1 MSLPIPV
8 NIAQSKN
15 TTKLSVYTMGKKHYE
30 STDWLGNVRVT
41 YTDKKSW
48 SNGKFALNVS
58 SSQDYYP
65 FGSVMEGRDFETI
78 DYRFGFN
85 GQHKVDEIS
94 GSGNHYTAT
103 HWEYDPRLVRRWNQ
117 DPKPN
122 LSISNYAAFAN
133 NPIWYTDH
141 DGDTI
146 KIAYKNKTGLGK
158 IFEKNKYMVYTPGME
173 YTGNNQFVSDA
184 VNSLNYVYK
193 NNADVHGIIKK
204 SAESTEIV
212 KVKKG
217 NSDYYDPRKQT
228 ITWSK
233 KGMTVWDNSSG
244 IEVQGR
250 QTGALGLFHEL
261 GHFYRHIFMPED
273 VDRDFGTPDAQ
284 YDNVEEKR
292 VIEDYETPAARILG
306 EGTRDNHSGRQLNTV
321 SPTSTQTRREAR
333 KEARKNKELNR

>member
-1 MSLPIPV
+1 M
-8 NIAQSKN
+8 N
-15 TTKLSVYTMGKKHYE
+15 
-30 STDWLGNVRVT
+30 
-41 YTDKKSW
+41 
-48 SNGKFALNVS
+48 
-58 SSQDYYP
+58 SQ
-65 FGSVMEGRDFETI
+65 E
-78 DYRFGFN
+78 
-85 GQHKVDEIS
+85 KVDEIS

-103 HWEYDPRLVRRWNQ
+103 HWEYDPRLGRRWNQ

-122 LSISNYAAFAN
+122 PSISNYAAFAN

-146 KIAYKNKTGLGK
+146 KIAYKDKTGLGR

-173 YTGNNQFVSDA
+173 YAGNNQFVSDA
-184 VNSLNYVYK
+184 VNSLNYVYE
-193 NNADVHGIIKK
+193 NNADVHGIINK

-244 IEVQGR
+244 TEVHGR
-250 QTGALGLFHEL
+250 QSGALGLFHEL

-273 VDRDFGTPDAQ
+273 VDRDFATPDAQ
-284 YDNVEEKR
+284 YDNVEERR
-292 VIEDYETPAARILG
+292 VTEDYETPAARILG
-306 EGTRDNHSGRQLNTV
+306 EGTRDNHSGGPLNTV

-333 KEARKNKELNR
+333 REAKQKTQ